1 MLGILFFVGRKLI
14 DLCFVTDI
22 DKRKIN
28 NRIYQPI
35 CPETIYNEIIYIKL
49 QNEISNITFD
59 REAIKQKKLEER
71 EHTRQQKGSRLGG
84 SGASVIN
91 KGLPD
96 RLFDEG
102 LPQR

>member
-1 MLGILFFVGRKLI
+1 MRSAILPLFVR
-14 DLCFVTDI
+14 
-22 DKRKIN
+22 R
-28 NRIYQPI
+28 
-35 CPETIYNEIIYIKL
+35 
-49 QNEISNITFD
+49 SN
-59 REAIKQKKLEER
+59 KKKLEER